1 MGTCPE
7 CPDWSRTSRC
17 RIYEATVWPGPT
29 WKFLLKHVQ
38 SRHCSTCLLARHADG
53 DFLSDCCCSVVDAE
67 SLFSIL
73 IPISKSSLIFRLR
86 KPPVNPFR
94 RCSWH
99 ECGNFL
105 HQSAALWEFYQHIS
119 PGWISPVSDV
129 KGRSVL
135 TGKQTSCIA
144 LKKCCFVFGL
154 HEKQNSVIWTWV
166 NLNWRDAPA
175 AQISQK
181 VMFSWLLL
189 CNFWTFLLLAKRL
202 KTFPSVSVFHV
213 IFYSVFVIISSNFSS
228 FYYILKW
235 ILTQTYIVMVNVYF
249 DEKNC
254 VGIWG
259 HLHLSVLAKEMHIID
274 AREWFILINTHNWR
288 KHPWRW

>member
-1 MGTCPE
+1 MEVPSQTRPI
-7 CPDWSRTSRC
+7 T
-17 RIYEATVWPGPT
+17 TLFHMPT
-29 WKFLLKHVQ
+29 GK
-38 SRHCSTCLLARHADG
+38 ARWR

-181 VMFSWLLL
+181 VVFSWLLL

-235 ILTQTYIVMVNVYF
+235 ILTQTYIVMINVYF

-259 HLHLSVLAKEMHIID
+259 HLHLSVLAKEMHIIH